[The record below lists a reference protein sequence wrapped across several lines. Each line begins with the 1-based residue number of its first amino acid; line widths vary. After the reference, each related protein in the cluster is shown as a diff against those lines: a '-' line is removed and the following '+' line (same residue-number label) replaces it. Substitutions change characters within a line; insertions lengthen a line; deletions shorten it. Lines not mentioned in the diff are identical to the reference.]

1 MPMLT
6 LTILARKGGTGKT
19 TTAWNLAGL
28 YAQEGLRILA
38 IDLDGQASLSRV
50 AFGSTQVEK
59 MHPAQ
64 TVAGLFD
71 PHYDPAPAEV
81 IQASRFERLSVI
93 AAGDALE
100 THNRPSPETA
110 GEAQFTIRRLLA
122 EVEASFDLAI
132 IDTGP
137 NTTGLAAWS
146 ALAAS
151 DLVLSPVLADSFGTQ
166 AVIHVQRLVEAV
178 QTRVNP
184 KLRILGYLLNMTQK
198 NVVNQAYEQTLR
210 QLHGRQ
216 VLETTVPLLA
226 PYREAIAERTPIT
239 IFKPR
244 IKASKIVKSLAEEIT
259 ARITK
264 PAHAT
269 KEAA

>member
-1 MPMLT
+1 MPILT

-19 TTAWNLAGL
+19 TTAWNLAGF
-28 YAQEGLRILA
+28 YAREGLRVLA
-38 IDLDGQASLSRV
+38 VDMDGQASLSRV
-50 AFGSTQVEK
+50 AFGPTHVETT
-59 MHPAQ
+59 HPAH

-71 PHYDPAPAEV
+71 SRYDPEPPDL
-81 IQASRFERLSVI
+81 IQATRFERLSVV

-100 THNRPSPETA
+100 THNRPNPETA
-110 GEAQFTIRRLLA
+110 GEYQFTIRRFLGEVAA
-122 EVEASFDLAI
+122 EFDLAI

-198 NVVNQAYEQTLR
+198 NVVNLAYEQTLR

-216 VLETTVPLLA
+216 VLDTTVPLLA

-239 IFKPR
+239 LFKPR
-244 IKASKIVKSLAEEIT
+244 VKASKIVKALAEEIN
-259 ARITK
+259 ARVTE
-264 PAHAT
+264 PANAT